1 MLKLFK
7 KFTWQNWL
15 ALALILGVT
24 IFQVWCTMT
33 LTDYVSGI
41 VRAITMVNAHN
52 ALAPIV
58 AERFDG
64 SWDALWAAWQ
74 ASGQGEYTYEQ
85 FLMIKDASVGDIW
98 YNGGMMIA
106 FAALTMAAQSLVAV
120 SAAYVSS
127 NVATNIRRDLNAKI
141 TSMSIQEIRSFS
153 VSSLV
158 TRSTNDVQQYQFTI
172 LMALRMVFAAP
183 VLAIWATFKIQASG
197 AWQLSLVS
205 GIGIIFIAIGIL
217 MFMLLVVP
225 KFRVIQKLLDRINGI
240 TREHLTGIRVV
251 RAYNAEVYQEE
262 KFEKTNEAL
271 TKTSLFAGRL
281 MGAMNPL
288 IGLVMNGVTLAIY
301 WVGAHL
307 INGGTG
313 INYAD
318 VTQYM
323 VLSTQIIMSIMM
335 LLFMFIM
342 IPRAMVS
349 AKRINEVLDTK
360 NPILEPEVE
369 EAVKEENRGSIEF
382 KDVSFKYPGAEH
394 NVVSSLNFAAK
405 KGETLAFIGST
416 ASGKSTVI
424 NLLARLY
431 DASEG
436 SVLVDGVNV
445 KNLKNATLRK
455 TIGFVPQKGI
465 LFSGTIRENIAFSD
479 DSMPEERIRH
489 AAEIACADEFIEQL
503 PEKYDA
509 PISQGGTNVSGGQK
523 QRLCIAR
530 AIASKPDILVF
541 DDSFSA
547 LDFKTDQKVRA
558 NLKKEAKDIT
568 KVIVAQRIGTIM
580 DADHIVVLSEGK
592 IVGYGRHKD
601 LLHSCPVYQEIALSQ
616 LSKEELGL

>member
-1 MLKLFK
+1 
-7 KFTWQNWL
+7 
-15 ALALILGVT
+15 
-24 IFQVWCTMT
+24 
-33 LTDYVSGI
+33 
-41 VRAITMVNAHN
+41 
-52 ALAPIV
+52 
-58 AERFDG
+58 
-64 SWDALWAAWQ
+64 
-74 ASGQGEYTYEQ
+74 
-85 FLMIKDASVGDIW
+85 
-98 YNGGMMIA
+98 
-106 FAALTMAAQSLVAV
+106 
-120 SAAYVSS
+120 
-127 NVATNIRRDLNAKI
+127 
-141 TSMSIQEIRSFS
+141 
-153 VSSLV
+153 
-158 TRSTNDVQQYQFTI
+158 
-172 LMALRMVFAAP
+172 
-183 VLAIWATFKIQASG
+183 
-197 AWQLSLVS
+197 
-205 GIGIIFIAIGIL
+205 
-217 MFMLLVVP
+217 MLLVVP

-251 RAYNAEVYQEE
+251 RAYNAEGYQEE

-301 WVGAHL
+301 WVGAYL

-369 EAVKEENRGSIEF
+369 EEVKEENRGSIEF
-382 KDVSFKYPGAEH
+382 KDVSFKYPGAEN
-394 NVVSSLNFAAK
+394 NVVSSLSFAAK

-465 LFSGTIRENIAFSD
+465 LFSGTVRENIAFSD